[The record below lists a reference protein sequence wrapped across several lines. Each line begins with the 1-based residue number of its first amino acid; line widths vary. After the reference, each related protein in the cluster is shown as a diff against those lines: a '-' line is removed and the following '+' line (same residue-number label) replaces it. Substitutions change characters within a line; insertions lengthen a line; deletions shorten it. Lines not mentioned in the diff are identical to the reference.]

1 MVSLVI
7 VMFDER
13 LDLPRKVVVF
23 QQYPILQ
30 GLVPAFDFAL
40 RLRVVRCTT
49 DVAHAF
55 VTEPV
60 SQVARD
66 VTGAIV
72 ESSLGF

>member
-13 LDLPRKVVVF
+13 LDLPRKVAGQKVVF

-49 DVAHAF
+49 DVAHVV

-72 ESSLGF
+72 GE